1 MQDGLLKI
9 DSAELMC
16 VYFLRK
22 EKIFCRGEDKGCKH
36 TRNILVPHKVEVD
49 ELPVAST
56 EEARAAHITDKT
68 TPYSYLFKKA
78 SC

>member
-1 MQDGLLKI
+1 
-9 DSAELMC
+9 MC
-16 VYFLRK
+16 ILFK
-22 EKIFCRGEDKGCKH
+22 EREDFCRGEDKGCKH